1 MSPAAAREPDSPSKD
16 MVLQQEEGKYDD
28 DEPLFKEGDQ
38 MDSDSEEEARK
49 RLKKG
54 IRRPESPTDKKYQSL
69 D

>member
-1 MSPAAAREPDSPSKD
+1 
-16 MVLQQEEGKYDD
+16 
-28 DEPLFKEGDQ
+28 

-54 IRRPESPTDKKYQSL
+54 FRRPESPTDKKYQSL